1 MYQIHQN
8 YLENQVLSASPLELV
23 ALLYSITIDSVDNAR
38 TKIAEADIRG
48 RGQAIS
54 RASEAVI
61 ELARSVDRER
71 GGDLARSLIE
81 LYDFILRR
89 LQNAHLQGD
98 DAALAELLPI
108 LRTLQDGWTEIS
120 RTNLQPPPVELAAP
134 IECSF

>member
-23 ALLYSITIDSVDNAR
+23 ALLYSITIDSVDTAR
-38 TKIAEADIRG
+38 TKIVEGDIRG

-61 ELARSVDRER
+61 ELARSVDREQ

-81 LYDFILRR
+81 LYDFVLRR
-89 LQNAHLQGD
+89 LQHAHLHGD

-108 LRTLQDGWTEIS
+108 LRTLQDGWNEIS
-120 RTNLQPPPVELAAP
+120 RANLQPPHVELAEP